1 MTIRAVSATE
11 LRVRWIPLSQG
22 EWYGIPRGY
31 NISYRIIDDSSK
43 LHSLSIEDP
52 TRYGVG
58 VGVGWARPKNFGEL
72 GWAGPDL

>member
-1 MTIRAVSATE
+1 MQAPPKHPPLNVTIRAVSATE

-31 NISYRIIDDSSK
+31 NISYRIIDDTSK

-52 TRYGVG
+52 TRSVG
-58 VGVGWARPKNFGEL
+58 LLRAQKEL
-72 GWAGPDL
+72 

>member
-1 MTIRAVSATE
+1 MNVTIRAVSATE

-31 NISYRIIDDSSK
+31 NISYRIQDDDVAT

-52 TRYGVG
+52 TR
-58 VGVGWARPKNFGEL
+58 
-72 GWAGPDL
+72 